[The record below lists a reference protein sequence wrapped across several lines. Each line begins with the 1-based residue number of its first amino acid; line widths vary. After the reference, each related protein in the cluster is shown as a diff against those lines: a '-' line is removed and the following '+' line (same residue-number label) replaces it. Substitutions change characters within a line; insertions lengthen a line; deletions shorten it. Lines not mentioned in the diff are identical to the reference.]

1 MMHGFIRER
10 EFARES
16 PADARGSA
24 ADPHGYGGEI
34 HRRIRDIARKF
45 IHSGYAFV
53 RIERA
58 RDVEQLKVRRGAA
71 RRCASLL
78 SAAAPPGDVTVLY
91 SGGAADN
98 SAYGENGGP

>member
-34 HRRIRDIARKF
+34 HRRIRDFARKF
-45 IHSGYAFV
+45 IHSGYALV

-58 RDVEQLKVRRGAA
+58 RDVDDGPRAHASESDDARRRATAA
-71 RRCASLL
+71 RRGQMC
-78 SAAAPPGDVTVLY
+78 
-91 SGGAADN
+91 
-98 SAYGENGGP
+98 